1 MSIVSS
7 LVSALFG
14 RPLATSES
22 RKQEIGV
29 LAGVPLLGLDAL
41 SSASYGPEAALAI
54 LIPAGVIGLAY
65 VSAIIAVILA
75 LLAML
80 YFSYRQTI
88 SAYPNGGGSYIVA
101 SENLGRHAGI
111 CAAASLMLDYIL
123 NVAVGISA
131 GIGALESAIPW
142 LQPHTL
148 AACLVTLVLL
158 TIVNL
163 RGVRDAGTAFGLPTY
178 TFVVTLLLAIGVG
191 VLRSL
196 MSGGHPSA
204 IVPPP
209 AVMSPTKAVTFWLLI
224 RSFASG
230 CTAMTGV
237 EAVSNGVPLF
247 AEPRVKRAE
256 WTLTI
261 IVATLGVLLAGIAY
275 LSRAYHIG
283 AMDQEQPGYQN
294 VISQMVSAVL
304 GRGPIYYITIA
315 GVLSVLVL
323 SANTSFAD
331 FPRVCRLLAEDDFL
345 PAGFANRGRRL
356 VYSLGIN
363 VLAVTSGVIL
373 IAFGGITD
381 KLIPLFAVGAFGAFT
396 LSQAGIVAHWWRKRG
411 PGARVSL
418 LINGLGAIAT
428 AIALVVIIVAKFVEG
443 AWITLIIV
451 PGLTVLFLRIHRHY
465 RRVMREIK
473 APADLEV
480 VRNMPPIV
488 IVPIEAWD
496 RVTERAL
503 RVAAQISDNITAVH
517 VCAAQ
522 SPGGLPTAWK
532 HHVVEP
538 AKKKGIEPPRL
549 KIITSPYR
557 RFLQPLLDYVQE
569 VKKQNPDRLIA
580 VVIPELAQMRW
591 YEYLLHNQRAALLK
605 IRLFL
610 QGDERI
616 IVINTPWYLH
626 EESTRRN
633 TEKLP
638 LARRSRRLGETS

>member
-1 MSIVSS
+1 MSII
-7 LVSALFG
+7 SALLG

-29 LAGVPLLGLDAL
+29 LTGVPLLGLDAL

-54 LIPAGVIGLAY
+54 LIPAGLLGLAY
-65 VSAIIAVILA
+65 MPAIIAAILV

-88 SAYPNGGGSYIVA
+88 SAYPNGGGAYIVA
-101 SENLGRHAGI
+101 SDNLGRHAGI

-142 LQPHTL
+142 LRPHTL
-148 AACLVTLVLL
+148 VACLVTLALL
-158 TIVNL
+158 TMVNL
-163 RGVRDAGTAFGLPTY
+163 RGVRAAGTAFGLPTY
-178 TFVVTLLLAIGVG
+178 TFVVTLMIAIGAG
-191 VLRSL
+191 VFRSL
-196 MSGGHPSA
+196 VIGGHPSA

-209 AVMSPTKAVTFWLLI
+209 TVMSSTHAVTFWLLA

-283 AMDQEQPGYQN
+283 AMDQQQPGYQS
-294 VISQMVSAVL
+294 VLSQMVAAVF
-304 GRGPIYYITIA
+304 GRGPIYYITMA
-315 GVLSVLVL
+315 SVLSVLIL

-345 PAGFANRGRRL
+345 PAGFAYRGRRL
-356 VYSLGIN
+356 VYSLGIS
-363 VLAVTSGVIL
+363 VLAVVSGLIL

-381 KLIPLFAVGAFGAFT
+381 RLIPLFAVGAFGAFT
-396 LSQAGIVAHWWRKRG
+396 LSQAGMVGHWWRKHG
-411 PGARVSL
+411 PGTRVSL
-418 LINGLGAIAT
+418 LINALGAAAT
-428 AIALVVIIVAKFVEG
+428 AAALLVIIVAKFVEG
-443 AWITLIIV
+443 AWISLIIV
-451 PGLTVLFLRIHRHY
+451 PGLIMLFLAIHRHY

-473 APADLEV
+473 GPTDLELFGK
-480 VRNMPPIV
+480 MPLTV
-488 IVPIEAWD
+488 IVPIEGWD

-503 RVAAQISDNITAVH
+503 RLALQVSDDVTAVH
-517 VCAAQ
+517 VCVAQ
-522 SPGGLPTAWK
+522 SSGGLPKAWNR
-532 HHVVEP
+532 HVVAP
-538 AKKKGIEPPRL
+538 AKEKGIEPPHL
-549 KIITSPYR
+549 KIITSQYR

-569 VKKQNPDRLIA
+569 VRKEKPDRLIA
-580 VVIPELAQMRW
+580 VVIPELVQARW
-591 YEYLLHNQRAALLK
+591 YEYLLHNQRATLLK
-605 IRLFL
+605 VRLFL

-616 IVINTPWYLH
+616 IVINMPWYLR
-626 EESTRRN
+626 EDSS
-633 TEKLP
+633 P
-638 LARRSRRLGETS
+638 RSNPK

>member
-1 MSIVSS
+1 MGI
-7 LVSALFG
+7 VSALFG

-22 RKQEIGV
+22 GQQEIGV
-29 LAGVPLLGLDAL
+29 LTGVPVLGLDAL

-54 LIPAGVIGLAY
+54 LIPAGVLGLEY
-65 VSAIIAVILA
+65 MPAIIAVILV

-80 YFSYRQTI
+80 YFSYRQTL

-111 CAAASLMLDYIL
+111 CAAAALMLDYIL

-148 AACLVTLVLL
+148 AACLVTLTLL

-178 TFVVTLLLAIGVG
+178 TFVVTLLIAIGVG
-191 VLRSL
+191 IFRSL
-196 MSGGHPSA
+196 MSDGHPSA
-204 IVPPP
+204 SVPPP
-209 AVMSPTKAVTFWLLI
+209 SLTSSTNAVTFWLLI

-247 AEPRVKRAE
+247 AKPRVKRAE

-261 IVATLGVLLAGIAY
+261 IVATLGVLLAGVAY

-283 AMDQEQPGYQN
+283 AMDQQQPGYES
-294 VISQMVSAVL
+294 VLSQMVSATL
-304 GRGPIYYITIA
+304 GRGTIYYITIA
-315 GVLSVLVL
+315 SVLAVLVL

-356 VYSLGIN
+356 VYSLGVG
-363 VLAVTSGVIL
+363 VLAVISGVVL

-381 KLIPLFAVGAFGAFT
+381 KLIPLFAVGAFSAFT
-396 LSQAGIVAHWWRKRG
+396 LSQAGMVAHWWRKRG
-411 PGARVSL
+411 AHARLSL
-418 LINGLGAIAT
+418 LINGLGASAT
-428 AIALVVIIVAKFVEG
+428 AAVLVVIIVAKFVEG
-443 AWITLIIV
+443 AWITLILI
-451 PGLTVLFLRIHRHY
+451 PGLIIFFLAIHRHY
-465 RRVMREIK
+465 LRVMREIK
-473 APADLEV
+473 APVDLELS
-480 VRNMPPIV
+480 RDTSLTV
-488 IVPIEAWD
+488 IVPIEGWN

-503 RVAAQISDNITAVH
+503 RVALRISNDVTAVH
-517 VCAAQ
+517 VCTAK

-532 HHVVEP
+532 HHVIEP
-538 AKKKGIEPPRL
+538 AKEKGIDPPRL
-549 KIITSPYR
+549 KIVTSPYR
-557 RFLQPLLDYVQE
+557 RFLQPLLDYVRE
-569 VKKQNPDRLIA
+569 VRKEKPDQLIA
-580 VVIPELAQMRW
+580 VVIPELVQAHW
-591 YEYLLHNQRAALLK
+591 YEYLLHNQRAMLLK
-605 IRLFL
+605 VRLFL
-610 QGDERI
+610 QGDDRI
-616 IVINTPWYLH
+616 IVINTPWYLD
-626 EESTRRN
+626 EESGNRQT
-633 TEKLP
+633 
-638 LARRSRRLGETS
+638 SR

>member
-1 MSIVSS
+1 MSI
-7 LVSALFG
+7 VSALFG

-22 RKQEIGV
+22 CKQEIGV
-29 LAGVPLLGLDAL
+29 LTAVPVLGLDAL

-54 LIPAGVIGLAY
+54 LIPVGVLGLAY
-65 VSAIIAVILA
+65 MPAIIGVILV
-75 LLAML
+75 LLGML
-80 YFSYRQTI
+80 YFSYRQTL
-88 SAYPNGGGSYIVA
+88 SAYPNGGGSYVVA
-101 SENLGRHAGI
+101 SENLGRRAGI

-275 LSRAYHIG
+275 LSRVYHIG
-283 AMDQEQPGYQN
+283 AMNQEQPGYQS
-294 VISQMVSAVL
+294 VLSQMVSAVL
-304 GRGPIYYITIA
+304 GRGPIYYVTIA
-315 GVLSVLVL
+315 SVLSVLVL

-356 VYSLGIN
+356 VYSLGIS
-363 VLAVTSGVIL
+363 VLAVISGVIL
-373 IAFGGITD
+373 IAFGGITN

-396 LSQAGIVAHWWRKRG
+396 LSQAGMVAHWWRKRG

-418 LINGLGAIAT
+418 LINALGASAT
-428 AIALVVIIVAKFVEG
+428 AAALVVIIVAKFVEG
-443 AWITLIIV
+443 AWIALIIV
-451 PGLTVLFLRIHRHY
+451 PGLIALFLAIHRHY

-473 APADLEV
+473 VPADLELFGKI
-480 VRNMPPIV
+480 PLTV
-488 IVPIEAWD
+488 IVPIEGWN

-503 RVAAQISDNITAVH
+503 RLAVQISCDITAVY

-522 SPGGLPTAWK
+522 SPGGLPAAWN
-532 HHVVEP
+532 HHVVAP
-538 AKKKGIEPPRL
+538 AKEKGIEPPHL

-569 VKKQNPDRLIA
+569 VRKEKPERLIA
-580 VVIPELAQMRW
+580 VVVPELVQARW
-591 YEYLLHNQRAALLK
+591 YEYLLHNQRAAFLK
-605 IRLFL
+605 LRLFL
-610 QGDERI
+610 GGDERI

-626 EESTRRN
+626 EESVS
-633 TEKLP
+633 
-638 LARRSRRLGETS
+638 SRVEPKH